1 MKNWAWVLGMA
12 LTATMVGAQTTA
24 NNDRLKNAGP
34 RDGASA
40 QESGKHTVK
49 SPRDTASGQASG
61 KRSVQSPRDAASGQ
75 ASGISVAAGDVD
87 GDGRADVVASDGSS
101 ATLKKTGYDVKKMEG
116 AVTDQDCDGKVATKG
131 ETGDCDDNDDSAA
144 AGERKATKTRS
155 NIQNNREA
163 STGLATGKRQH

>member
-1 MKNWAWVLGMA
+1 MKNWAWVLGLT
-12 LTATMVGAQTTA
+12 LTATMAGAQTTA
-24 NNDRLKNAGP
+24 QNDRLQNAGP

-49 SPRDTASGQASG
+49 SPRDTAGGQASG

-87 GDGRADVVASDGSS
+87 GDGRADVVASDGS
-101 ATLKKTGYDVKKMEG
+101 ARLKKTGYDVKKQEG
-116 AVTDQDCDGKVATKG
+116 AVTDQDCDGKVSTKG
-131 ETGDCDDNDDSAA
+131 ETGDCDDKDDSAA
-144 AGERKATKTRS
+144 AIERKATKTRS

-163 STGLATGKRQH
+163 GTGLATGKRQH

>member
-49 SPRDTASGQASG
+49 SPRDAASGQASG
-61 KRSVQSPRDAASGQ
+61 KRTVQPPRDAATGQ
-75 ASGISVAAGDVD
+75 ASGVKVAAGDVN
-87 GDGRADVVASDGSS
+87 GDGRADVVAADS
-101 ATLKKTGYDVKKMEG
+101 ATLKKTSYDVKKQEG
-116 AVTDQDCDGKVATKG
+116 AVTDQDCDGKVATQG
-131 ETGDCDDNDDSAA
+131 ETGDCDDKDDSAA
-144 AGERKATKTRS
+144 ATERKATKTRS

>member
-1 MKNWAWVLGMA
+1 LAHKQPR
-12 LTATMVGAQTTA
+12 TAQTTA

-101 ATLKKTGYDVKKMEG
+101 ATVKKTSYDVKKQEG
-116 AVTDQDCDGKVATKG
+116 AVTDQDCDRKATKS
-131 ETGDCDDNDDSAA
+131 ETGDCDDKDVSAA
-144 AGERKATKTRS
+144 ATERRATKTRS

>member
-1 MKNWAWVLGMA
+1 MKAWAWILGLT
-12 LTATMVGAQTTA
+12 LTATIAGAQTTA

-49 SPRDTASGQASG
+49 SPRDAASGQASG

-87 GDGRADVVASDGSS
+87 GDGRADVVAAEGAS
-101 ATLKKTGYDVKKMEG
+101 LKKTGYDVKKQEG
-116 AVTDQDCDGKVATKG
+116 AVTDHACDSKAATKG
-131 ETGDCDDNDDSAA
+131 ETGDCDDKDDSAA
-144 AGERKATKTRS
+144 ATERKATKTRS

-163 STGLATGKRQH
+163 STGQATGKRQH